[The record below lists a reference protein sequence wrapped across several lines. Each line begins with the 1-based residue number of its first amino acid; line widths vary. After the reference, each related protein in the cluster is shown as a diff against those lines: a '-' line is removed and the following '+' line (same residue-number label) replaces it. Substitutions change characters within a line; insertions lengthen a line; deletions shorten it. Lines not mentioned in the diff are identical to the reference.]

1 MNRKTNPWYNFALGG
16 AIALCVLFIFGYVGW
31 KRSQRTAAELR
42 HAVQLRAAIRSSDLA
57 TWEVEH

>member
-16 AIALCVLFIFGYVGW
+16 AIALCVLFIFTWVNW

-42 HAVQLRAAIRSSDLA
+42 DAIRSADLA
-57 TWEVEH
+57 TREVAH